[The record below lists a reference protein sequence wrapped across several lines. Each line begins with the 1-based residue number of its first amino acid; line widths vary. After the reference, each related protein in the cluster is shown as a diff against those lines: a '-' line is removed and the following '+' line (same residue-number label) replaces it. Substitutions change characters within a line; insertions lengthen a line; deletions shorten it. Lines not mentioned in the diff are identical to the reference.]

1 MFLLSQCHT
10 LVNCGSSESG
20 ESGCLKFHQLWIFV
34 TEKKMSYPN
43 LDNEKKRAGKNH
55 THQRG
60 QALGIA
66 IVIGSQHRQSLS
78 VCAYVDPVAAEN
90 RIANCWCCFFFF
102 FFINQIELQCSQLAL
117 NLVLNQAL
125 NARILGLA
133 SRIYCFIFFPKKF
146 TRLSSP
152 SRRNQSSRSHQGKL
166 QISSKVRGGSS
177 NSSDKPLSRSPLPQ
191 SNRPPGIL
199 PRGIYARCVFGSY
212 STGLGIRLVRM
223 YCLGKSE
230 VKIK

>member
-102 FFINQIELQCSQLAL
+102 FFINQIELRCSQLAL
-117 NLVLNQAL
+117 NLVFKLGIECAHLRLGFQNL
-125 NARILGLA
+125 LLHIL
-133 SRIYCFIFFPKKF
+133 PKKVHSLVQSEQKESKLPLALGEAADQQQSARRQQQQQRQ
-146 TRLSSP
+146 TPLPLSP
-152 SRRNQSSRSHQGKL
+152 SPVQPPPWHTATWNIRTLCIWFLLYWTGYTPRAY
-166 QISSKVRGGSS
+166 V
-177 NSSDKPLSRSPLPQ
+177 LSR
-191 SNRPPGIL
+191 
-199 PRGIYARCVFGSY
+199 
-212 STGLGIRLVRM
+212 
-223 YCLGKSE
+223 
-230 VKIK
+230 